1 MTGFFSGAKTEE
13 EARGWIFS
21 LARCTEIC
29 IFRQLLVS
37 FLVSKNDAP
46 CAGVTM
52 MSHAV
57 REAAVTQTHNTS
69 QPWPALRKT
78 FCKMIIK
85 PRNYFHVQ
93 WYECKHQLA
102 SSWRSF
108 LTLIV
113 SFCPSVFF
121 NFDCRCS
128 AGSLSVSKVATLL
141 GTQTLQLLKK
151 ECGGLQTL
159 LKNNHQVFRGETQ
172 FSKISFLST
181 LCLR

>member
-1 MTGFFSGAKTEE
+1 MSCVPYQRSAMTGFFSRAKTEE

-46 CAGVTM
+46 CAGGTM
-52 MSHAV
+52 MSHAL

-113 SFCPSVFF
+113 SFCPSVFLILTAAALQAASPWARLPP
-121 NFDCRCS
+121 CWGHRPCS
-128 AGSLSVSKVATLL
+128 
-141 GTQTLQLLKK
+141 
-151 ECGGLQTL
+151 C
-159 LKNNHQVFRGETQ
+159 
-172 FSKISFLST
+172 
-181 LCLR
+181 